1 MSTFLFAFFVFL
13 CIGIFVISIGIGIG
27 FALFKMV
34 SGIGIGMAILAGA
47 IFSVGIIDFWAR
59 LLSLINKLEE
69 GSDDLEDLDIDE
81 PLVIMPERLLKRSKF
96 RKKRK
101 KR

>member
-1 MSTFLFAFFVFL
+1 M
-13 CIGIFVISIGIGIG
+13 
-27 FALFKMV
+27 
-34 SGIGIGMAILAGA
+34 GIGMAILAGA

-59 LLSLINKLEE
+59 LLSLINRLEE
-69 GSDDLEDLDIDE
+69 GSDDIEDLDIDE

-96 RKKRK
+96 RTKRK